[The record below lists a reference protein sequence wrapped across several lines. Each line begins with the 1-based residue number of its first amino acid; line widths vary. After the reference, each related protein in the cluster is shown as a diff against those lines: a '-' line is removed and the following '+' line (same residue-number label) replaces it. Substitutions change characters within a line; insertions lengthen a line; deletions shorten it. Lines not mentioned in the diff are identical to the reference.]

1 MKNNT
6 IIFAVSMLL
15 IAALFL
21 FGCYQRGDF
30 SDNSVVYAPIKTD
43 LDNLV
48 VEKDGRFLI
57 NINRA
62 DVETLT
68 MLHGIGEALAGRIVT
83 YREENGAFESIEELI
98 EVRGIGDKTLEKIRD
113 RIVCLPEE

>member
-6 IIFAVSMLL
+6 LIFAVSMLL
-15 IAALFL
+15 VGLLILSACAL
-21 FGCYQRGDF
+21 RGDF
-30 SDNSVVYAPIKTD
+30 ADRTSVYAPIETD

-48 VEKDGRFLI
+48 VERDGRFLI

-68 MLHGIGEALAGRIVT
+68 MLKGIGEVIGGRIVD
-83 YREENGAFESIEELI
+83 YRTENGAFESVEELRETVLRNADEARAI
-98 EVRGIGDKTLEKIRD
+98 LTAQNW
-113 RIVCLPEE
+113 